1 MDFQV
6 GKDQKLIINLVWP
19 KFFEQ
24 HVRDALSDGELSTT
38 QDSLHHAPPLP
49 PALGVPPSGKAHCIG
64 TGLEKILGVLI
75 HAPAVSN
82 YHG

>member
-1 MDFQV
+1 MMGTFD
-6 GKDQKLIINLVWP
+6 
-19 KFFEQ
+19 
-24 HVRDALSDGELSTT
+24 HS

-49 PALGVPPSGKAHCIG
+49 PALGVPLSGKDHCIG
-64 TGLEKILGVLI
+64 TGLEEILGVLI